1 MKKKRWNNIK
11 IRQKIMLIFFGLLIL
26 TTTFTL
32 IITWQS
38 NREESERQMQEM
50 SDQTL
55 NALDNS
61 LNLIVNQ
68 VQQGSYTIFWNP
80 AVQNILAE
88 IGNRE
93 PDPSTRTIVEESLI
107 NMMLEI
113 IYHQSFSMTN
123 MEIVMT
129 ASDREQW

>member
-80 AVQNILAE
+80 AVQ
-88 IGNRE
+88 R
-93 PDPSTRTIVEESLI
+93 
-107 NMMLEI
+107 
-113 IYHQSFSMTN
+113 
-123 MEIVMT
+123 
-129 ASDREQW
+129 